1 MANRRRTPRIS
12 LVARLYLAGVAVF
25 ALSALAAWGIAHS
38 VSHEWTGS
46 REFGHFTRFVAASV
60 AADADPRA
68 AIDRAH
74 RMLEADVALFD
85 SDGSLIAHGGP
96 VPSPP
101 SDPPARAEMRARAGG
116 GYDIGVDGG
125 RTVVVIYRRTRSRLP
140 WLAGIAGALLVIG
153 AGAWV
158 GGRAMTRR
166 LARLGATA
174 RAITAGELGA
184 RTRLDSSDEIGEAAE
199 AFDHMAER
207 VEHLLRSQRELL
219 ASVSHELRTPLARIR
234 VALDL
239 ANETRDPEAMHAE
252 VVGLGRDLEEL
263 ELLVSDLLVTARM
276 DAGGL
281 SAELPLRREKT
292 SVRAVVEQARA
303 RWSERNTGRT
313 VALAVCTDSLAELDP
328 RLMRRA
334 IQNVLD
340 NAHKYS
346 DPSTPVH
353 LSLVADGP
361 RAVVEIRDEGIGI
374 APEDLSHVF
383 SPFFRADR
391 PEVLASSG
399 LGLGLAFARRIV
411 EAHGGTIVL
420 ESRLGEGTTVRLTVP
435 SAA

>member
-1 MANRRRTPRIS
+1 M
-12 LVARLYLAGVAVF
+12 
-25 ALSALAAWGIAHS
+25 SAEPWS
-38 VSHEWTGS
+38 SSSNCS
-46 REFGHFTRFVAASV
+46 RDFGHFTRFVAATI
-60 AADADPRA
+60 ATGDDPQP

-74 RMLEADVALFD
+74 RVLEADVALFD
-85 SDGSLIAHGGP
+85 ADGSLIAHGGP
-96 VPSPP
+96 VPARPRP
-101 SDPPARAEMRARAGG
+101 APARAEMRARDGG

-125 RTVVVIYRRTRSRLP
+125 RTVVVIYRRSFLRLP
-140 WLAGIAGALLVIG
+140 WIAGFAGALVVIA
-153 AGAWV
+153 AGAWIF
-158 GGRAMTRR
+158 GRSMTRR

-184 RTRLDSSDEIGEAAE
+184 RTRIDSSDEIGEAAE
-199 AFDHMAER
+199 AFDRMAER

-239 ANETRDPEAMHAE
+239 ANEARDPEAMQAE

-276 DAGGL
+276 DVQGP
-281 SAELPLRREKT
+281 SAELPLRREKV
-292 SVRAVVEQARA
+292 SMREIVEHARA
-303 RWSERNTGRT
+303 RWSERNPGRV
-313 VALAVCTDSLAELDP
+313 VAISVCTDSFAELDP
-328 RLMRRA
+328 RLVRRA

-346 DPSTPVH
+346 DPGSPVH
-353 LSLVADGP
+353 ISLVAKEGQ
-361 RAVVEIRDEGIGI
+361 AIVEIRDEGIGI
-374 APEDLSHVF
+374 APDDLAHVF

-399 LGLGLAFARRIV
+399 LGLGLAFARRIL

-420 ESRLGEGTTVRLTVP
+420 ESQLGEGTTVRFSVP
-435 SAA
+435 SVEG